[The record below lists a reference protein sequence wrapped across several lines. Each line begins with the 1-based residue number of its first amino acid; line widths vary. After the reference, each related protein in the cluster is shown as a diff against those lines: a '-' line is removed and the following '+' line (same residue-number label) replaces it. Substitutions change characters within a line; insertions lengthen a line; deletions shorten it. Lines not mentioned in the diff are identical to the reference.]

1 MIACRY
7 YNRTKR
13 CLRSLRQKI
22 IVKTLSVRGR
32 HRRIKDVAGDEENIR
47 TTLGD
52 LAEEPG
58 EKRTEIF
65 CSVHI
70 CSLPPQVPV

>member
-7 YNRTKR
+7 YNCTKR

-32 HRRIKDVAGDEENIR
+32 HRRIKDVAGDEEYIR
-47 TTLGD
+47 PTLAD
-52 LAEEPG
+52 LAEQPR

-65 CSVHI
+65 RSIHI